1 MDTTTT
7 SSSSTVTCINNKL
20 LSQLDVYDSRER
32 RESGFVEDYD
42 SCSDSSRRNSDN
54 YSPSPDIFRLEL
66 EAAEV
71 AKKIEAVAAAAAAS
85 QQPASATIEGAAS
98 SPSKTRR
105 IKKKKKRLCE
115 SLSVAHFT
123 DAYSLTGEVLGEGS
137 YGRVQTCR
145 HNLTQKHYAVKII
158 SKQSWHFSRPK
169 ILKEIELYYLCQ
181 GKTEIIQMVEYFEEE
196 NEFYLVFEKA
206 EGGPL
211 LDQIQRRVRF
221 TEGEAAAVIKD
232 LATALAYL
240 HGRGIAHR
248 DLKPENILCAND
260 PAVSGSFLPVKLCD
274 FDLCSAV
281 YQTITTPKLQS
292 PVGSVEYMAPE
303 VVEAFTFDMD
313 IFDYD
318 DIDSDNDEDL
328 ELTYDKRCDL
338 WSLGV
343 IAYILLCGYLP
354 FSGHCGRDCGWADR
368 GEECQ
373 VCQHQLFLA
382 IKNGTIHFPE
392 EDWSKVS
399 VEAKDLICKLLV
411 REASDRIEASS
422 VLNHPWIVSG
432 GGQQLVDSCQTA
444 MPAAATPAH
453 VLRRRHKSVHDLF
466 YSMERVALKRD
477 ETECEQGMKKSA
489 TVVEF
494 QPTPNVDIVMAG
506 GGGRMSKQPGNKRM
520 HRQTSLVVFPEDI
533 SPTNHNRRWEF

>member
-1 MDTTTT
+1 MDTCNNNNNM
-7 SSSSTVTCINNKL
+7 STAMSNNKL
-20 LSQLDVYDSRER
+20 LSHLDVYDYNRER
-32 RESGFVEDYD
+32 RESGFVESDYD
-42 SCSDSSRRNSDN
+42 SCSDGSRRNSDN

-66 EAAEV
+66 EEA
-71 AKKIEAVAAAAAAS
+71 AKKIEMTVAAAAKEAADSCS
-85 QQPASATIEGAAS
+85 QVSNVKA
-98 SPSKTRR
+98 RR
-105 IKKKKKRLCE
+105 PKKKKKRLCE

-123 DAYSLTGEVLGEGS
+123 DAYALTGEVLGEGS

-145 HNLTQKHYAVKII
+145 HNLTHKNYAVKII

-196 NEFYLVFEKA
+196 NEFFLVFEKA

-248 DLKPENILCAND
+248 DLKPENILCSNNPLDSNNAN
-260 PAVSGSFLPVKLCD
+260 GSFLPVKLCD

-313 IFDYD
+313 FFDNY
-318 DIDSDNDEDL
+318 DSDDESEDL

-392 EDWSKVS
+392 EDWDKVS
-399 VEAKDLICKLLV
+399 PEAKDLICKLLV

-422 VLNHPWIVSG
+422 VLNHPWVVSG
-432 GGQQLVDSCQTA
+432 GGENCQPSNNPPPPPTA
-444 MPAAATPAH
+444 DTTDTSSTTLPAH
-453 VLRRRHKSVHDLF
+453 VLKRRHKSVHDLF
-466 YSMERVALKRD
+466 YSMERDALKRED
-477 ETECEQGMKKSA
+477 AEGEQGMKKSA

-494 QPTPNVDIVMAG
+494 QQPTPNVDIVQ
-506 GGGRMSKQPGNKRM
+506 KQSGKRM

>member
-1 MDTTTT
+1 MDTCNNNN
-7 SSSSTVTCINNKL
+7 STVMSNNKL
-20 LSQLDVYDSRER
+20 LSLDVYDNRER

-42 SCSDSSRRNSDN
+42 SCSDGSRRNSDN

-66 EAAEV
+66 EEA
-71 AKKIEAVAAAAAAS
+71 AKKIEMTVAANAAVKAAATDGQVKA
-85 QQPASATIEGAAS
+85 
-98 SPSKTRR
+98 RR
-105 IKKKKKRLCE
+105 PKKKKKRLCE
-115 SLSVAHFT
+115 SLSVAHFH
-123 DAYSLTGEVLGEGS
+123 DAYELTGEVLGEGS

-145 HNLTQKHYAVKII
+145 HNLTHKNYAVKII

-211 LDQIQRRVRF
+211 LDHIQRRVRF

-248 DLKPENILCAND
+248 DIKPENILCAND
-260 PAVSGSFLPVKLCD
+260 PAANSGSFLPVKLCD

-313 IFDYD
+313 FFDYD
-318 DIDSDNDEDL
+318 SDDESEDL

-354 FSGHCGRDCGWADR
+354 FSGHCGRDCGWSDR

-399 VEAKDLICKLLV
+399 PEAKDLICKLLV

-432 GGQQLVDSCQTA
+432 GGQICQPPPL
-444 MPAAATPAH
+444 PADDVTATPAH
-453 VLRRRHKSVHDLF
+453 VLKRRHKSVHDLF

-477 ETECEQGMKKSA
+477 DPEGEQGMKKSA

-494 QPTPNVDIVMAG
+494 QQQPATPNVDIV
-506 GGGRMSKQPGNKRM
+506 GGRQQKQSGKRM

-533 SPTNHNRRWEF
+533 SPTNHDRRWEF